1 MMSCC
6 FLKGDTMPST
16 NEKMID
22 IDQAWAWL
30 LDVQQGIRSDA
41 TMTLDTHGGWHSSI
55 TVTSAAQELLT
66 CLLPLVRHS
75 SWVVAQLGQ
84 SLDGRIATESGH
96 SHYINGVESLV
107 HLHRLRALA
116 DAVVIG
122 AGTAS
127 ADNPQLTV
135 RHVTGK
141 HPTRVVI
148 DPRGR
153 VPADLALFTTSTAPT
168 LHLTGPEATVAP
180 TTAEHCVLPLDTNGQ
195 FRPADVITWL
205 ADRGLKRILVEGG
218 GVTVSQ
224 FIEANAV
231 DRLHLLVAPLLIGSG
246 RPGLQMTPIDTLE
259 SALRPTMRSFR
270 CGDDTLFDV
279 VLSGRTA

>member
-1 MMSCC
+1 
-6 FLKGDTMPST
+6 MPST
-16 NEKMID
+16 NEVTINT
-22 IDQAWAWL
+22 DQAWAWL
-30 LDVQQGIRSDA
+30 LDVQQGVKSNVAI
-41 TMTLDTHGGWHSSI
+41 TLDTHGSWHSPYAI
-55 TVTSAAQELLT
+55 TSAAQALLT

-84 SLDGRIATESGH
+84 SLDGRIATQSGH
-96 SHYINGVESLV
+96 SHYINGFESLV

-135 RHVTGK
+135 RHVAGK

-153 VPADLALFTTSTAPT
+153 VPAELALFTTPTAPT
-168 LHLTGPEATVAP
+168 LHLTGPEATVAQ
-180 TTAEHCVLPLDTNGQ
+180 TKAEHCVLPLDINGQ
-195 FRPADVITWL
+195 FRPADVIALL
-205 ADRGLKRILVEGG
+205 ANRGLTRVLVEGG

-224 FIEANAV
+224 FIEANVV

-259 SALRPTMRSFR
+259 SALRPTMHSFR

-279 VLSGRTA
+279 LLSERTL

>member
-1 MMSCC
+1 M
-6 FLKGDTMPST
+6 T
-16 NEKMID
+16 ID

-30 LDVQQGIRSDA
+30 LDAQQGIKSDV
-41 TMTLDTHGGWHSSI
+41 TISFDSHGDWHSPYS
-55 TVTSAAQELLT
+55 VTSAAQTLLT

-96 SHYINGVESLV
+96 SHYINGFESLV

-135 RHVTGK
+135 RHVSGK

-153 VPADLALFTTSTAPT
+153 VPAELTLFTTPSAPT
-168 LHLTGPEATVAP
+168 LHLTGPEATVAR
-180 TTAEHCVLPLDTNGQ
+180 TTAEHCVLTLDKNGQ
-195 FRPADVITWL
+195 FNPADVVALL
-205 ADRGLKRILVEGG
+205 AERGLTRVLVEGG

-224 FIEANAV
+224 FIEANTV

-259 SALRPTMRSFR
+259 SALRPSMRSFR

-279 VLSGRTA
+279 LLSGLTA